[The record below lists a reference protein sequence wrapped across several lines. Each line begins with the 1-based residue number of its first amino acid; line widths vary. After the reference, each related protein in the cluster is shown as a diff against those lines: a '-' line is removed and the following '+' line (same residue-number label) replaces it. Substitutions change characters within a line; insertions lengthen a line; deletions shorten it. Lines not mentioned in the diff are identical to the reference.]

1 MPDIQMRFNKDMLVF
16 SSPIKSAFLESD
28 KATCRD
34 NFDPEMLC
42 ITEPD
47 TIQEALK
54 WQIVAG
60 AQCLVAP
67 LEDLCESNLIHKDM
81 TKDATHL
88 CDISVKL
95 ANQEKPQHT
104 IAQINCC
111 NLPFDNSSENSK
123 KQLSAQ
129 YYNAAMLYANKNI
142 DAIMLNNLRS
152 ISEIELAILAVKKA
166 VTLPVIVSVE
176 FNNDSTFS
184 NKGIS
189 ATEVA
194 SAMCNSGAQV
204 IGFSSGA
211 PLEVIEKIA
220 LDFSSC
226 AHTRNIAVLGQ
237 VIVNQNNP
245 KQGSNTTE
253 NPYYCSDTMVQV
265 ATTLR
270 RCGVQ
275 FLRACGQASPAYT
288 GTLVA
293 ASAGFDVITRGNCE
307 R

>member
-16 SSPIKSAFLESD
+16 SSPIKSAFLESH
-28 KATCRD
+28 KATQD
-34 NFDPEMLC
+34 KFDPEMLC

-60 AQCLVAP
+60 TQCLVAP
-67 LEDLCESNLIHKDM
+67 LEDLCEASLVHKDM
-81 TKDATHL
+81 CKDAENL

-123 KQLSAQ
+123 EQLSEQ
-129 YYNAAMLYANKNI
+129 YYNAALLYFHKKI

-152 ISEIELAILAVKKA
+152 IPEINLAVLAVKKA
-166 VTLPVIVSVE
+166 TALPVIVSVE
-176 FNNDSTFS
+176 FNDDGSFS
-184 NKGIS
+184 GKGILAS
-189 ATEVA
+189 EVA
-194 SAMCNSGAQV
+194 SAMCESGADV
-204 IGFSSGA
+204 IAFSCGA
-211 PLEVIEKIA
+211 SLDVVEKIA

-226 AHTRNIAVLGQ
+226 AHARNLAVLAQ
-237 VIVNQNNP
+237 IIVGENNP
-245 KQGSNTTE
+245 KQGRATSE

-265 ATTLR
+265 ATCLR
-270 RCGVQ
+270 ACGVQ
-275 FLRACGQASPAYT
+275 FLRACGAATPAYT

-293 ASAGFDVITRGNCE
+293 ASAGFDVIVRGNSE

>member
-1 MPDIQMRFNKDMLVF
+1 MPDIKMRFNKDMLVF
-16 SSPIKSAFLESD
+16 SSPIKSAFLESCEGAQD
-28 KATCRD
+28 K
-34 NFDPEMLC
+34 FHPEMLC

-67 LEDLCESNLIHKDM
+67 LEDLCEASLVHKDM
-81 TKDATHL
+81 CKDAENL

-111 NLPFDNSSENSK
+111 KLPFDCSSENSK
-123 KQLSAQ
+123 EQLAAQ
-129 YYNAAMLYANKNI
+129 YYNAALLYSNKKV

-152 ISEIELAILAVKKA
+152 IPEITLAVVAVKKA
-166 VTLPVIVSVE
+166 TTLPVIVSVE
-176 FNNDSTFS
+176 FNDGCFS
-184 NKGIS
+184 DKEIS

-194 SAMCNSGAQV
+194 GAMCESGADV
-204 IGFSSGA
+204 IAFSCGA
-211 PLEVIEKIA
+211 PLDIVEKIA

-226 AHTRNIAVLGQ
+226 AHARDIAVLAQ
-237 VIVNQNNP
+237 IIVGENNP
-245 KQGSNTTE
+245 KQGRATTE

-265 ATTLR
+265 ATSLR
-270 RCGVQ
+270 ACGVQ
-275 FLRACGQASPAYT
+275 FLRACGAASPAYT

-293 ASAGFDVITRGNCE
+293 ASAGFDVSLRGDSE